1 MRNAASR
8 RSNKA
13 TPITTISTTGM
24 LLSDDTVT
32 GEAVVATPVE
42 GSRLVLPVSVDVYEL
57 VGASV
62 DVESV
67 VVLVASPW
75 TIMIEPT
82 R

>member
-32 GEAVVATPVE
+32 GEAVVDTLVE
-42 GSRLVLPVSVDVYEL
+42 GSRLVLAVPVDVDEL
-57 VGASV
+57 VEASV

-67 VVLVASPW
+67 VVVVASPW
-75 TIMIEPT
+75 TIRIDPT